1 MDLPWKENLR
11 PRRQQKNHRAEQ
23 GQRTRTTVRVV
34 RIPEA
39 ITVANFAEALKVS
52 PIDLMKQLMR
62 AGIMANINQAVDFD
76 TAAALAPLFGYKVAP
91 LEERA
96 RKSTAVEEA
105 EEDAS
110 LLEERSP
117 VVTILGHVDH
127 GKTTLLDNI
136 RKTRVVEREAGGITQ
151 HIGAYQAEYN
161 NRIVTFLDTP
171 GHEAFTTMRA
181 RGAEVTDIAILVV
194 AADDGI
200 MPQTVEAIDHAKAAE
215 VPIVV
220 AINKIDRPNA
230 DLDRVK
236 RQLSENNLLIEEW
249 GGDVIAVPVSAVT
262 GEGVDDLLENI
273 LVVSEI
279 SDFKAN
285 PSRSARGVV
294 LEAKLDKSRGP
305 VATLLVKNGTL
316 NVGDV
321 LVIGSI
327 TGRIK
332 ALVDSAGKR
341 IRSAGPS
348 TPVEVLG
355 LNEPPAAGDT
365 FKVARNEREAR
376 AAAELAQRQ
385 QESRRQVSLEDIMS
399 RIRTGETKEL
409 NLVLKADVQG
419 SIEAIRDGI
428 LQLSTDETQVRIIHA
443 ASGSITESDVFLAL
457 ASEAIVIGFNTTIQQ
472 SARQVADAENV
483 EVRFYSIIYQLLD
496 DVQSTIRGMAAP
508 TIREVMDGH
517 ATVRAVFSRG
527 RTSKIAGIYVTDG
540 RVVRNSSA
548 RVTRNGSV
556 IFDGAISSLRH
567 FKDDVRELTT
577 GYEGGVMLNG
587 FNDFEEEDTLE
598 FHRQEQVS

>member
-1 MDLPWKENLR
+1 MEREAQATQTTDKP
-11 PRRQQKNHRAEQ
+11 QAEQ

-39 ITVANFAEALKVS
+39 ITVANFAEMLKVS

-91 LEERA
+91 LEEKA
-96 RKSTAVEEA
+96 RKSAAVEEA

-161 NRIVTFLDTP
+161 NRVVTFLDTP

-285 PSRSARGVV
+285 PGRSAQGVV

-355 LNEPPAAGDT
+355 LNQPPAAGDT

-376 AAAELAQRQ
+376 TAAELAQRQ

-496 DVQSTIRGMAAP
+496 DVQSTIKGMAAP
-508 TIREVMDGH
+508 TVREVIDGH

-540 RVVRNSSA
+540 HVVRNSSA
-548 RVTRNGSV
+548 RLTRNGSV
-556 IFDGAISSLRH
+556 IFDGAIASLRH

-587 FNDFEEEDTLE
+587 FNDFQEEDTLE

>member
-1 MDLPWKENLR
+1 MER
-11 PRRQQKNHRAEQ
+11 EQQATQTTDKPQAEQ

-39 ITVANFAEALKVS
+39 ITVANFAEVLKVS

-91 LEERA
+91 LEEKA
-96 RKSTAVEEA
+96 RKSTAVEES

-110 LLEERSP
+110 VLEERSP

-136 RKTRVVEREAGGITQ
+136 RKTRVVDREAGGITQ

-161 NRIVTFLDTP
+161 NRTVTFLDTP

-236 RQLSENNLLIEEW
+236 RQLSENNLLIEDW

-262 GEGVDDLLENI
+262 GEGIDDLLENI
-273 LVVSEI
+273 IVVSEI
-279 SDFKAN
+279 SDLKAN

-305 VATLLVKNGTL
+305 VATLLVQNGTL
-316 NVGDV
+316 NVGDI

-327 TGRIK
+327 TGRIR
-332 ALVDSAGKR
+332 ALVDYTGKR

-355 LNEPPAAGDT
+355 LNDPPAAGDT

-376 AAAELAQRQ
+376 TATELAQRQ

-419 SIEAIRDGI
+419 SIEAVRDGI

-472 SARQVADAENV
+472 SARQVADAEKV

-496 DVQSTIRGMAAP
+496 DVQSTIKGMAAP
-508 TIREVMDGH
+508 TMREAIDGH

-527 RTSKIAGIYVTDG
+527 RNSKIAGIYVTDG
-540 RVVRNSSA
+540 RIVRNSSA
-548 RVTRNGSV
+548 RLTRNGSV
-556 IFDGAISSLRH
+556 IFDGSISSLRH

-587 FNDFEEEDTLE
+587 FNDFQEEDTLE

>member
-1 MDLPWKENLR
+1 MEREAQATQTTDKP
-11 PRRQQKNHRAEQ
+11 QAEQ
-23 GQRTRTTVRVV
+23 GQRARTTVRVV

-39 ITVANFAEALKVS
+39 ITVANFAEMLKVS

-110 LLEERSP
+110 VLEERSP

-161 NRIVTFLDTP
+161 DRIVTFLDTP

-285 PSRSARGVV
+285 PSRSAQGVV

-355 LNEPPAAGDT
+355 LNEPPAAGDS

-376 AAAELAQRQ
+376 TAAELAQRQ

-419 SIEAIRDGI
+419 SIEAVRDGI

-496 DVQSTIRGMAAP
+496 DVQSTIKGMAAP
-508 TIREVMDGH
+508 TVREVIDGH

-548 RVTRNGSV
+548 RVTRSGSV
-556 IFDGAISSLRH
+556 IFDGSISSLRH
-567 FKDDVRELTT
+567 FKDDVRELTS

>member
-1 MDLPWKENLR
+1 MERELQATQTTDKP
-11 PRRQQKNHRAEQ
+11 QAEQ
-23 GQRTRTTVRVV
+23 KQRAKTTVRVV

-39 ITVANFAEALKVS
+39 ITVAKFAEVLKAS

-76 TAAALAPLFGYKVAP
+76 TAAALAPLFGYKAVP
-91 LEERA
+91 LEEKA
-96 RKSTAVEEA
+96 RKSTTVEEA

-110 LLEERSP
+110 VLEERSP

-161 NRIVTFLDTP
+161 NRTITFLDTP

-181 RGAEVTDIAILVV
+181 RGAEATDIAVLVV

-200 MPQTVEAIDHAKAAE
+200 MPQTVEAIDHAKAAA

-220 AINKIDRPNA
+220 AINKIDRPSA
-230 DLDRVK
+230 DIDRVK

-262 GEGVDDLLENI
+262 GEGVDELLENV

-279 SDFKAN
+279 SDLKAN

-305 VATLLVKNGTL
+305 VATLLVKTGTL
-316 NVGDV
+316 NVGDI

-332 ALVDSAGKR
+332 ALVDYAGKR

-355 LNEPPAAGDT
+355 LNQPPAAGDT

-376 AAAELAQRQ
+376 TATELAQRQ

-399 RIRTGETKEL
+399 RIRAGEAKEL

-419 SIEAIRDGI
+419 SIEAIRDSI
-428 LQLSTDETQVRIIHA
+428 LQLSTNETQVRIIHA

-496 DVQSTIRGMAAP
+496 DVQSTIKGMAAP
-508 TIREVMDGH
+508 TMREVIDGH
-517 ATVRAVFSRG
+517 VTVRAVFSRG
-527 RTSKIAGIYVTDG
+527 RSSKIAGIYVTDG

-548 RVTRNGSV
+548 RVARNGSV
-556 IFDGAISSLRH
+556 IFNGTIASLRH
-567 FKDDVRELTT
+567 FKDDVRELAT
-577 GYEGGVMLNG
+577 GYEGGVMLNS
-587 FNDFEEEDTLE
+587 FNDFQEGDTLE

>member
-1 MDLPWKENLR
+1 MER
-11 PRRQQKNHRAEQ
+11 ERQATQTTDKPQTQQ

-39 ITVANFAEALKVS
+39 ITVANFAEMLKVS

-96 RKSTAVEEA
+96 RKSTDVEEV

-110 LLEERSP
+110 SLEGRSP

-161 NRIVTFLDTP
+161 NRTITFLDTP

-230 DLDRVK
+230 DIDRVK

-285 PSRSARGVV
+285 PSRSAQGVV

-305 VATLLVKNGTL
+305 VATLLVKSGTL
-316 NVGDV
+316 SVGNI
-321 LVIGSI
+321 LVISSI
-327 TGRIK
+327 TGRVK
-332 ALVDSAGKR
+332 ALVDYAGKR

-365 FKVARNEREAR
+365 FKVALSEREAR
-376 AAAELAQRQ
+376 TAAQLAQRQ
-385 QESRRQVSLEDIMS
+385 HESRRQVSLEDIMS

-419 SIEAIRDGI
+419 SIEAVRDGI

-457 ASEAIVIGFNTTIQQ
+457 ASEGIVIGFNTTIQQ

-496 DVQSTIRGMAAP
+496 EVQSTIKGMAAP
-508 TIREVMDGH
+508 TVREVIDGH

-527 RTSKIAGIYVTDG
+527 RNSKIAGIYVTDG
-540 RVVRNSSA
+540 RIVRNSSA
-548 RVTRNGSV
+548 RLARNGSV
-556 IFDGAISSLRH
+556 IFDGSIASLRH
-567 FKDDVRELTT
+567 FKDDVRELTS

-587 FNDFEEEDTLE
+587 FNDFEEADTLE

>member
-1 MDLPWKENLR
+1 M
-11 PRRQQKNHRAEQ
+11 
-23 GQRTRTTVRVV
+23 
-34 RIPEA
+34 
-39 ITVANFAEALKVS
+39 
-52 PIDLMKQLMR
+52 
-62 AGIMANINQAVDFD
+62 
-76 TAAALAPLFGYKVAP
+76 
-91 LEERA
+91 
-96 RKSTAVEEA
+96 
-105 EEDAS
+105 
-110 LLEERSP
+110 
-117 VVTILGHVDH
+117 
-127 GKTTLLDNI
+127 DNI

-161 NRIVTFLDTP
+161 NRTITFLDTP

-181 RGAEVTDIAILVV
+181 RGAEATDIAVLVV

-200 MPQTVEAIDHAKAAE
+200 MPQTVEAIDHAKAAA

-220 AINKIDRPNA
+220 AINKIDRPSA
-230 DLDRVK
+230 DIDRVK

-262 GEGVDDLLENI
+262 GEGVDELLENV

-279 SDFKAN
+279 SDLKAN

-305 VATLLVKNGTL
+305 VATLLVKTGTL
-316 NVGDV
+316 NVGDI

-332 ALVDSAGKR
+332 ALVDYAGKR

-355 LNEPPAAGDT
+355 LNQPPAAGDT

-376 AAAELAQRQ
+376 TATELAQRQ

-399 RIRTGETKEL
+399 RIRAGEAKEL

-419 SIEAIRDGI
+419 SIEAIRDSI
-428 LQLSTDETQVRIIHA
+428 LQLSTNETQVRIIHA

-496 DVQSTIRGMAAP
+496 DVQSTIKGMAAP
-508 TIREVMDGH
+508 TMREVIDGH
-517 ATVRAVFSRG
+517 VTVRAVFSRG
-527 RTSKIAGIYVTDG
+527 RSSKIAGIYVTDG

-548 RVTRNGSV
+548 RVARNGSV
-556 IFDGAISSLRH
+556 IFNGTIASLRH
-567 FKDDVRELTT
+567 FKDDVRELAT
-577 GYEGGVMLNG
+577 GYEGGVMLNS
-587 FNDFEEEDTLE
+587 FNDFQEGDTLE

>member
-1 MDLPWKENLR
+1 MERELQATQTTDKP
-11 PRRQQKNHRAEQ
+11 QAEQ

-39 ITVANFAEALKVS
+39 ITVANFAEVLKVS

-91 LEERA
+91 LEEKA
-96 RKSTAVEEA
+96 KKSTVVEEA

-110 LLEERSP
+110 VLEGRSP

-171 GHEAFTTMRA
+171 GHEAFTAMRA

-316 NVGDV
+316 NVGDI
-321 LVIGSI
+321 LVVGSI

-365 FKVARNEREAR
+365 FRVARNEREAR
-376 AAAELAQRQ
+376 TAAELAQRQ

-419 SIEAIRDGI
+419 SIEAIREGI

-457 ASEAIVIGFNTTIQQ
+457 ASEGIVIGFNTTIQQ

-496 DVQSTIRGMAAP
+496 DVQSTIKGMAAP
-508 TIREVMDGH
+508 MVREVVDGH

-548 RVTRNGSV
+548 RLARKGSV
-556 IFDGAISSLRH
+556 IFDGSISSLRH
-567 FKDDVRELTT
+567 FKDDVRELAT

-587 FNDFEEEDTLE
+587 FNDFQEEDTLE

>member
-1 MDLPWKENLR
+1 MEREPQATQTTEK
-11 PRRQQKNHRAEQ
+11 PRAEQ

-96 RKSTAVEEA
+96 RKSTSVEEA

-161 NRIVTFLDTP
+161 NRVVTFLDTP

-285 PSRSARGVV
+285 PGRSAQGVV

-355 LNEPPAAGDT
+355 LNQPPAAGDT

-376 AAAELAQRQ
+376 TAAELAQRQ

-496 DVQSTIRGMAAP
+496 DVQSTIKGMAAP
-508 TIREVMDGH
+508 TVREVIDGH

-540 RVVRNSSA
+540 HVVRNSSA
-548 RVTRNGSV
+548 RVTRSGSV
-556 IFDGAISSLRH
+556 IFDGTIASLRH

-587 FNDFEEEDTLE
+587 FNDFQEEDTLE

>member
-1 MDLPWKENLR
+1 MERELQATQTTDKP
-11 PRRQQKNHRAEQ
+11 QAEQ

-39 ITVANFAEALKVS
+39 ITVANFAEVLKVS

-91 LEERA
+91 LEKKA
-96 RKSTAVEEA
+96 KKSTVVEEA

-110 LLEERSP
+110 VLEGRSP

-171 GHEAFTTMRA
+171 GHEAFTAMRA

-316 NVGDV
+316 NVGDI
-321 LVIGSI
+321 LVVGSI

-365 FKVARNEREAR
+365 FRVARNEREAR
-376 AAAELAQRQ
+376 TAAELAQRQ

-419 SIEAIRDGI
+419 SIEAIREGI

-457 ASEAIVIGFNTTIQQ
+457 ASEGIVIGFNTTIHQ

-496 DVQSTIRGMAAP
+496 DVQSTIKGMAAP
-508 TIREVMDGH
+508 MVREVVDGH

-548 RVTRNGSV
+548 RLARKGSV
-556 IFDGAISSLRH
+556 IFDGSISSLRH
-567 FKDDVRELTT
+567 FKDDVRELAT

-587 FNDFEEEDTLE
+587 FNDFQEEDTLE

>member
-1 MDLPWKENLR
+1 MERELQATQTTDKP
-11 PRRQQKNHRAEQ
+11 QAEQ

-39 ITVANFAEALKVS
+39 ITVANFAEVLKVS

-91 LEERA
+91 LEKKA
-96 RKSTAVEEA
+96 KKSTVVEEA

-110 LLEERSP
+110 VLEGRSP

-171 GHEAFTTMRA
+171 GHEAFTAMRA

-316 NVGDV
+316 NVGDI
-321 LVIGSI
+321 LVVGSI

-365 FKVARNEREAR
+365 FRVARNEREAR
-376 AAAELAQRQ
+376 TAAELAQRQ

-419 SIEAIRDGI
+419 SIEAIREGI

-457 ASEAIVIGFNTTIQQ
+457 ASEGIVIGFNTTIHQ

-496 DVQSTIRGMAAP
+496 DVQSTIKGMAAP
-508 TIREVMDGH
+508 TVREVVDGH

-527 RTSKIAGIYVTDG
+527 RISKIAGIYVTDG

-548 RVTRNGSV
+548 RLARNRSV
-556 IFDGAISSLRH
+556 IFDGSISSLRH
-567 FKDDVRELTT
+567 FKDDVRELAT

-587 FNDFEEEDTLE
+587 FNDFQEEDTLE

>member
-1 MDLPWKENLR
+1 MEREAQATQTTDKP
-11 PRRQQKNHRAEQ
+11 QAEQ
-23 GQRTRTTVRVV
+23 GQRTRTTVRVI

-39 ITVANFAEALKVS
+39 ITVANFAEMLKVS

-91 LEERA
+91 LEEKA
-96 RKSTAVEEA
+96 RKSATVEEA

-161 NRIVTFLDTP
+161 NRVVTFLDTP

-285 PSRSARGVV
+285 PGRSAQGVV

-348 TPVEVLG
+348 TPVEALG
-355 LNEPPAAGDT
+355 LNQPPAAGDT

-376 AAAELAQRQ
+376 TAAELAQRQ

-496 DVQSTIRGMAAP
+496 DVQSTIKGMAAP
-508 TIREVMDGH
+508 TVREVIDGH

-540 RVVRNSSA
+540 HVVRNSSA
-548 RVTRNGSV
+548 RVTRSGSV
-556 IFDGAISSLRH
+556 IFDGAIASLRH

-587 FNDFEEEDTLE
+587 FNDFQEEDTLE

>member
-1 MDLPWKENLR
+1 MEREPQATQTTEK
-11 PRRQQKNHRAEQ
+11 PRTEQ

-110 LLEERSP
+110 ALEERSP

-316 NVGDV
+316 NVGDI

-355 LNEPPAAGDT
+355 LNQPPAAGDT

-376 AAAELAQRQ
+376 TAAELAQRQ

-457 ASEAIVIGFNTTIQQ
+457 ASEGIVIGFNTTIQQ

-508 TIREVMDGH
+508 TVREVIDGH

-556 IFDGAISSLRH
+556 IFDGAIASLRH
-567 FKDDVRELTT
+567 FKDDVRELTS

>member
-1 MDLPWKENLR
+1 MERELQATQTTDKP
-11 PRRQQKNHRAEQ
+11 QAEQ

-39 ITVANFAEALKVS
+39 ITVANFAEVLKVS

-91 LEERA
+91 LEKKA
-96 RKSTAVEEA
+96 KKSTVVEEA

-110 LLEERSP
+110 VLEGRSP

-171 GHEAFTTMRA
+171 GHEAFTAMRA

-294 LEAKLDKSRGP
+294 LEAKLDKSRGS

-316 NVGDV
+316 NVGDI
-321 LVIGSI
+321 LVVGSI

-365 FKVARNEREAR
+365 FRVARNEREAR
-376 AAAELAQRQ
+376 TAAELAQRQ

-419 SIEAIRDGI
+419 SIEAIREGI

-457 ASEAIVIGFNTTIQQ
+457 ASEGIVIGFNTTIQQ

-496 DVQSTIRGMAAP
+496 DVQSTIKGMAAP
-508 TIREVMDGH
+508 MVREVVDGH

-548 RVTRNGSV
+548 RLARKGSV
-556 IFDGAISSLRH
+556 IFDGSISSLRH
-567 FKDDVRELTT
+567 FKDDVRELAT

-587 FNDFEEEDTLE
+587 FNDFQEEDTLE

>member
-1 MDLPWKENLR
+1 MERELQATQTTDKP
-11 PRRQQKNHRAEQ
+11 QAEQ

-39 ITVANFAEALKVS
+39 ITVANFAEVLKVS

-91 LEERA
+91 LEKKA
-96 RKSTAVEEA
+96 KKSTVVEEA

-110 LLEERSP
+110 VLEGRSP

-171 GHEAFTTMRA
+171 GHEAFTAMRA

-200 MPQTVEAIDHAKAAE
+200 MPQTVEAIDHAKAAK

-316 NVGDV
+316 NVGDI
-321 LVIGSI
+321 LVVGSI

-365 FKVARNEREAR
+365 FRVARNEREAR
-376 AAAELAQRQ
+376 TAAELAQRQ

-419 SIEAIRDGI
+419 SIEAIREGI

-457 ASEAIVIGFNTTIQQ
+457 ASEGIVIGFNTTIQQ

-496 DVQSTIRGMAAP
+496 DVQSTIKGMAAP
-508 TIREVMDGH
+508 MVREVVDGH

-548 RVTRNGSV
+548 RLARKGSV
-556 IFDGAISSLRH
+556 IFDGSISSLRH
-567 FKDDVRELTT
+567 FKDDVRELAT

-587 FNDFEEEDTLE
+587 FNDFQEEDTLE